1 VALRSVL
8 VLAMLLALGCAGRGP
23 LQLAPGDPDGTHL
36 ASLVDS
42 EPAHRLLVDLLT
54 HRSFD
59 RRLVAGVVSD
69 QEGYPAASPAWLP
82 DQAQLRKLSRE
93 VSVDFAALSF
103 ARVLGADER
112 SRAVQDAFAESVQDG
127 PARSEEIL
135 RRPDGFPYMV
145 LFAPA
150 WLYRSH
156 PEVGADFA
164 RQRQLLDRLG
174 IANRLIPTPESG
186 SVEDNAAVI
195 AATIKEAARDGRAL
209 IVVSTSKSG
218 AEVALALSR
227 LLRPEECASVVGWL
241 NAGGALG
248 GTPLADAAL
257 RPPAAWLTRS
267 VLWFT
272 GWSLAGLTSMTT
284 AASRARLEGA
294 RLPESIA
301 VVNVVA
307 VPVSGSVGRRL
318 YGSYKVLRRD
328 GPNDGVVLLADAVWP
343 GGANLVALGSD
354 HLFTELQEDGPGL
367 ALLRALDT
375 AIRLHHAQAA
385 EGRAALSAR

>member
-1 VALRSVL
+1 VLRSLV
-8 VLAMLLALGCAGRGP
+8 VLAMLLALGCASRGR
-23 LQLAPGDPDGTHL
+23 LELAPGDPDGKRL

-42 EPAHRLLVDLLT
+42 EPAHRLLVDLLSR
-54 HRSFD
+54 RSVD
-59 RRLVAGVVSD
+59 RRLAAGVVSD
-69 QEGYPAASPAWLP
+69 QESYPAASPAWLP
-82 DQAQLRKLSRE
+82 DQAELRRLAEE
-93 VSVDFAALSF
+93 VSVDFAALSL
-103 ARVLGADER
+103 ARVLSSDER
-112 SRAVQDAFAESVQDG
+112 SRAVQDAFEDALRDG
-127 PARSEEIL
+127 PAHSEEVL
-135 RRPDGFPYMV
+135 RRPGGFPYTV

-186 SVEDNAAVI
+186 SVEDNAAII
-195 AATIKEAARDGRAL
+195 AAAIGEAARDGRAL

-227 LLRPEECASVVGWL
+227 LLRPEEGASVVGWL
-241 NAGGALG
+241 NAGGALAG
-248 GTPLADAAL
+248 SPLADSAL
-257 RPPAAWLTRS
+257 RPPAAWLTRT

-284 AASRARLEGA
+284 ASSRARLEGA

-318 YGSYKVLRRD
+318 YGSYKMLRRD
-328 GPNDGVVLLADAVWP
+328 GPNDGVALLAESVWP

-375 AIRLHHAQAA
+375 AVRLH
-385 EGRAALSAR
+385 RAASGRH

>member
-1 VALRSVL
+1 VL
-8 VLAMLLALGCAGRGP
+8 VLAMLLALGCASRGR
-23 LQLAPGDPDGTHL
+23 LQLAPGDPDGTQL

-42 EPAHRLLVDLLT
+42 EPAHRLLVDLLAR
-54 HRSFD
+54 RSLD
-59 RRLVAGVVSD
+59 RRLTAGVVSD
-69 QEGYPAASPAWLP
+69 QDGYPAASPAWLP
-82 DQAQLRKLSRE
+82 DQAHLRRLARE

-103 ARVLGADER
+103 AHALSADER
-112 SRAVQDAFAESVQDG
+112 SRTVQDAFEDALRDG
-127 PARSEEIL
+127 PARSEEVL
-135 RRPDGFPYMV
+135 RRPGGFPYMV

-195 AATIKEAARDGRAL
+195 AAAIREAAREGRAL

-257 RPPAAWLTRS
+257 RPPAAWLTRT

-272 GWSLAGLTSMTT
+272 GWSLAGLTSITT
-284 AASRARLEGA
+284 APSRARLEGA

-318 YGSYKVLRRD
+318 YGSYKMLRSD

-375 AIRLHHAQAA
+375 AVRLHGAQA
-385 EGRAALSAR
+385 GGHRAGVH